1 VLVLPIVDVSVL
13 LLVLPLFDGVE
24 ELVSA
29 LVDGVVEA
37 APAAVVLSA
46 AVEEVWAT
54 ETPPA
59 RAAAAARMVK
69 VFLVAFIFK
78 LLGVVR

>member
-1 VLVLPIVDVSVL
+1 VLP
-13 LLVLPLFDGVE
+13 LVLPLFDRVE

-29 LVDGVVEA
+29 LVDGVVDA
-37 APAAVVLSA
+37 APAAVVLSEPVVA
-46 AVEEVWAT
+46 DVCAI

-69 VFLVAFIFK
+69 VFLVAFI
-78 LLGVVR
+78 